1 MHVRLLPLSLGILS
15 VATIVPGQA
24 PPTKPPT
31 TIGDGGLHPV
41 IRRPDG
47 GANGPM
53 QSIFI
58 PPKPG
63 APFNLTLDS
72 EWSRPMENG
81 GTFTVVNE
89 RHIVR
94 DSKGRIYQ
102 ERWILVPKG
111 GKIKSQMNVF
121 QITDPEQHTW
131 LNCEV
136 RTKVCELLRYALTN
150 EQNYQPLIGRTGP
163 LPNGTGYRLHED
175 LGPNV
180 TLGIDTHGYRETR
193 TIYAG
198 EMGNDKPMVSVREFW
213 YSPQLG
219 INLIS
224 IVDEPQSGRQVFTVK
239 EISTAEPDLGYF
251 DVPEGYKIVDHRHE
265 ITEQEPPPGAR

>member
-1 MHVRLLPLSLGILS
+1 MHVRLVSLSLGILF
-15 VATIVPGQA
+15 VATIALSQA
-24 PPTKPPT
+24 PQQPP
-31 TIGDGGLHPV
+31 IVRNPDGALGSI
-41 IRRPDG
+41 IRRADG
-47 GANGPM
+47 GAGGPM

-63 APFNLTLDS
+63 APFSLTLS
-72 EWSRPMENG
+72 TEWTRPMDNG
-81 GTFTVVNE
+81 GTFTLVNE
-89 RHIVR
+89 RHVVR
-94 DSKGRIYQ
+94 DGKGRIYQ
-102 ERWILVPKG
+102 ERWFLVPKG
-111 GKIKSQMNVF
+111 GNVKSQMNVF

-136 RTKVCELLRYALTN
+136 RTKVCELLEYKLTADAT
-150 EQNYQPLIGRTGP
+150 YQPPIGPTGP
-163 LPNGTGYRLHED
+163 MPNGTGYRQHED
-175 LGPNV
+175 LGPDV

-224 IVDEPQSGRQVFTVK
+224 IVDEPQSGKQVFTVK
-239 EISTAEPDLGYF
+239 EISTGEPDLSYF
-251 DVPEGYKIVDHRHE
+251 DLPRAYKIVDHRN
-265 ITEQEPPPGAR
+265 